1 MKHST
6 YSNLLPSFDQLNNDL
21 KLLVTCCRIDPSE
34 EDKKFINN
42 AIQNSKFS
50 IQNLLALANA
60 HGILPLVYK
69 TLKRLSEDNP
79 NHSSLEQLLT
89 ELKAH
94 YLSIA
99 QRNMLMSAELLRI
112 ITLLKENNIEALAF
126 KGPVLAQMAYGDITL
141 RQYGDLDILIRPDD
155 LYKGVEILEQNGYTS
170 AYPLNKQ
177 QFKSYSDIAHDY
189 ALINQKNDI
198 LVELHWRL
206 LSDEFMVDIDT
217 IDFFKDTTPLM
228 IHAKVLNTLQLEEL
242 IIYLCIHGAK
252 HQWER
257 LEWLVDIAYLTHT
270 QSINWKRLS
279 NLTYQIHSEKMVMS
293 AFSLCRNF
301 LKTDF
306 PHQIEV
312 ILQEPAI
319 QNVSKKLEIHFVKH
333 FSDSLNTSV
342 QTKTIALIQFQLLH
356 GIKNKFLFLTSL
368 VKPTQLDYLSYP
380 LPSSLTFLYYFIR
393 PFNIMKRWSGKLSGK
408 K

>member
-1 MKHST
+1 MIIKHT
-6 YSNLLPSFDQLNNDL
+6 NANFNDELNNEL
-21 KLLVTCCRIDPSE
+21 KFLIACCHTDPSE

-42 AIQNSKFS
+42 TIQNSKFS

-69 TLKRLSEDNP
+69 TIKKINTDHLLESHNDFLSA
-79 NHSSLEQLLT
+79 
-89 ELKAH
+89 LKAH
-94 YLSIA
+94 YMSIA
-99 QRNMLMSAELLRI
+99 QRNMLMSAELIRI
-112 ITLLKENNIEALAF
+112 MKLLEGNGIEALAF

-155 LYKGVEILEQNGYTS
+155 LYKGVEILEQNGYAS

-189 ALINQKNDI
+189 ALINQKNYI
-198 LVELHWRL
+198 SVELHWRL
-206 LSDEFMVDIDT
+206 LSDDFMVDIDT
-217 IDFFKDTTPLM
+217 INFFKDTS
-228 IHAKVLNTLQLEEL
+228 KVTIQGINLNTLQLEEL

-279 NLTYQIHSEKMVMS
+279 ELTYQIHSEKMVMS
-293 AFSLCRNF
+293 ALFLCHNF

-306 PHQIEV
+306 PHQIEMHF
-312 ILQEPAI
+312 QEPVI
-319 QNVSKKLEIHFVKH
+319 QNVSKKLQIHFVKH

-342 QTKTIALIQFQLLH
+342 QTKTISMIQLQLLH
-356 GIKNKFLFLTSL
+356 GVKNKFLFLTSL
-368 VKPTQLDYLSYP
+368 IKPTQLDYLSYP